1 MTEVNSQEFDQ
12 LRYQLL
18 FEIKNKEL
26 YSIVYPTC
34 IEACNTKD

>member
-1 MTEVNSQEFDQ
+1 MTEVNSSEFDQ
-12 LRYQLL
+12 LRYQLF

-34 IEACNTKD
+34 VEACVAKD